1 MVVTHEDLVG
11 EISNFPLHV
20 VQMMVNNQV
29 AQGNT
34 ANVKIFQ
41 NKKDTS
47 KRFGGFDWSKTPQ
60 GTKYWNKAI
69 NFGCFGDDPCL
80 PSKEVVTNESPKYK
94 FGDKVSFKKGNRTI
108 EQVVI
113 AYVPNCPNP
122 IWCVNNETFLNMMRG
137 FSIYGTLNCRE
148 EGKSLVYL
156 TMEDIS
162 KGKGVGIDPSL
173 IRIVNEKGA

>member
-69 NFGCFGDDPCL
+69 NFGCFGNDTCL
-80 PSKEVVTNESPKYK
+80 PSKEVVTNESPKREK
-94 FGDKVSFKKGNRTI
+94 LLSSVIPAIFAVACSIGKVTKRSISSAEYEGAT
-108 EQVVI
+108 VI
-113 AYVPNCPNP
+113 
-122 IWCVNNETFLNMMRG
+122 T
-137 FSIYGTLNCRE
+137 
-148 EGKSLVYL
+148 
-156 TMEDIS
+156 
-162 KGKGVGIDPSL
+162 
-173 IRIVNEKGA
+173 